1 MAIINLN
8 IGIDTFR
15 KDSGGI
21 LNKLVDQAVS
31 KVENKLENAVQ
42 DAFGSALNKI
52 GLSGS
57 IAGELANR
65 FGDAFATGGADKFFG
80 TSTAEQN
87 RMAPDQIKANL
98 LPEKSVET
106 AIDAQQTATQSRGI
120 IAGLSQFP
128 DNIGEYYITFKF
140 KEYQRPNPQVTANL
154 KHYHTI
160 VLPFPK
166 ELSETFNNNI
176 NSSEQKTMGALA
188 DAAQMIGVGG
198 KDAAAAVKAQKVA
211 IMYNAAVSQLDD
223 TIGGIVGQ
231 IAGAI
236 PNPHVQAL
244 FSGIE
249 LRSHRFDWKISPK
262 TPEES
267 LQLLELVK
275 QFKQNSLAA
284 YSNSGTA
291 ALQYPPLVEITLAPD
306 SVNSL
311 MIFKHCMV
319 KSLNVNYAPNGL
331 PSFFRG
337 TKLPTFIQI
346 SVELMETMIHTAN
359 DYGAVTGQKEGNT
372 RGDNLTR
379 LANLADDKLSNS
391 PLGKAWSG
399 VKKSTDSAIDA
410 MAAGAESV
418 NNPSSKGSK

>member
-106 AIDAQQTATQSRGI
+106 AIDAQQTATQLRGGV
-120 IAGLSQFP
+120 AGLSQFP

-140 KEYQRPNPQVTANL
+140 KEYQRPNPQITANL

-176 NSSEQKTMGALA
+176 NEGEQKSTGAIM
-188 DAAQMIGVGG
+188 DAAQLLASGREGAENRVG
-198 KDAAAAVKAQKVA
+198 DVA
-211 IMYNAAVSQLDD
+211 ILYNLAVSTLGDFDGALGQL
-223 TIGGIVGQ
+223 
-231 IAGAI
+231 AGAI
-236 PNPHVQAL
+236 PNPHVQAI
-244 FSGIE
+244 FNGIG
-249 LRSHRFDWKISPK
+249 LKSYRFDWKISPK
-262 TPEES
+262 SPAES
-267 LQLLELVK
+267 KQILDLVGK
-275 QFKQNSLAA
+275 FKQNSLAA

-291 ALQYPPLVEITLAPD
+291 ALQYPPLVEI
-306 SVNSL
+306 SL
-311 MIFKHCMV
+311 SPKEISKLIFFKHCMV
-319 KSLNVNYAPNGL
+319 KSLSINYAPNGM

-337 TKLPTFIQI
+337 TKLPTFIQL
-346 SVELMETMIHTAN
+346 SVELVETMIHTAN
-359 DYGAVTGQKEGNT
+359 DYGINT
-372 RGDNLTR
+372 YGSETSDRGDNLTR
-379 LANLADDKLSNS
+379 IANLL
-391 PLGKAWSG
+391 
-399 VKKSTDSAIDA
+399 DS
-410 MAAGAESV
+410 GAENVFGGAWDTAQNTYNDLKTAIREGAASA